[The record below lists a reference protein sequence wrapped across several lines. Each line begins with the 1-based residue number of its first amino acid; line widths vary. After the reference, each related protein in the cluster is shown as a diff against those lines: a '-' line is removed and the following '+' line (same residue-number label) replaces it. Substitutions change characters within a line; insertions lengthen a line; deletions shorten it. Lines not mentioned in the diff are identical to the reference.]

1 MRLEEILVPVLG
13 QESHQLL
20 IGPGE
25 KMACA

>member
-13 QESHQLL
+13 QESYQLL

-25 KMACA
+25 KITCG